1 MKLVVKNS
9 ATIIIASD
17 SPSELKEILS
27 EFVPVVVSDKVA
39 LYDAMKEDP
48 DNAILILD
56 DIFCGEDS
64 LALLSEI
71 KKDDVFGNIPVM
83 VAVDSED
90 NEGAFKRLG
99 TGADEIVSKPYFER
113 VVRNR
118 IKSAVAEKTTKELER
133 KVDVYRELLRNSELD
148 EKTGTYNKRAF
159 CRHVKKLIGKNP
171 GKKYMILRWDID
183 RFKVFNDTY
192 GIKNGDLY
200 LSKVGEAYSS
210 FDDPERVFGHWTA
223 DHFVALIPE
232 SDFDETKT
240 ILGIQKLGETALRE
254 ITNDFDFG
262 FRLGVYKIDDPSV
275 DVEIMCDRAL
285 LALRSVKGSYNER
298 FAYYNDSMRDSLIEE
313 QEIISEMKSALD
325 AGDFVVYYQPQYNYA
340 TKKIRGAEALVRWKH
355 PKKGMIPPGKFI
367 PVFEKNG
374 FISALDNYVW
384 EQACRFERS
393 LIDDGLGELPLS
405 VNVSRIDIYN
415 PALCDELLRLTGKY
429 GISPSLLRLEI
440 TESAYM
446 DNPEQLVSA
455 VEKLRN
461 AGFEVE
467 MDDFGSGY
475 SSLNTLKEV
484 PVDVLK
490 LDMKFLEAA
499 SDSNPRSGSILSS
512 IIRMVHWIKV
522 PVIAEGVEEKE
533 QADYL
538 KSIGCIYMQ
547 GYYFAKPMCESDFRK
562 LLAED
567 TKESDN
573 YFAFSDD
580 IKGAEKFL
588 DPADQTA
595 LLFNSFVGGAAI
607 VEYDGNAV
615 EAIRINDRFL
625 EILRVT
631 SEEFSKYRRNLL
643 DSLSPKYVKAV
654 KDAIEEAAATGKEAS
669 CEFGIKDDASEE
681 NIWISAHIRL
691 LACNCDCKLY
701 YVAIDDISERTN
713 LYIRN
718 LQLTSQL
725 DDIMTNIPGGIFV
738 FRIDKD
744 GSVQTRY
751 HSGSVAALFGFTEE
765 EYNEKYTEDSFAGVH
780 YDDHDA
786 VKETIAR
793 LWNEGVDKFDIVY
806 RRICKDGSWLWMKL
820 IGHVMQR
827 SDEVIFVSAI
837 LLNEDAAIRAQEK
850 VKAQATQLERQEFYI
865 QNLYNAIPCGIM
877 QFINEGGRQ
886 ILVSVNETAWKLYG
900 YNSMQLFR
908 RAINMRGFNS
918 LTYPADLSV
927 TKKYFDI
934 IEKAEPYEKVDFEY
948 RYFKRDG
955 TVGWFHCLLQKVEYG
970 DGDVVIQSYINDITE
985 RKGQSAERLSE
996 TLYEI
1001 FDDVFEV
1008 DFTEGTS
1015 NLVYFRCGG
1024 HETGK
1029 VSSVN
1034 ERLEWFCNNRVHEA
1048 DRERFISFY
1057 DAVRSGELKAP
1068 CSIEYRCSS
1077 PCGKPQVVLTTL
1089 FRKIGSVYFNCTK
1102 IVSEETE
1109 EQ

>member
-9 ATIIIASD
+9 MTIIIASD
-17 SPSELKEILS
+17 NPAELKEILL
-27 EFVPVVVSDKVA
+27 EFEPTSVSDKAA
-39 LYDAMKEDP
+39 LIEALRENR
-48 DNAILILD
+48 DNIVLVLD

-64 LALLSEI
+64 TALLSEI
-71 KKDDVFGNIPVM
+71 KNDEKLCGIPVM
-83 VAVDSED
+83 VSVHNED
-90 NEGAFKRLG
+90 NDGAMKKLE
-99 TGADEIVSKPYFER
+99 TGADEIISKPYIER

-118 IKSAVAEKTTKELER
+118 IKSVVAERTAEELER
-133 KVDVYRELLRNSELD
+133 KIETYRELLRNSELD

-159 CRHVKKLIGKNP
+159 CRHARKLIEKNP
-171 GKKYMILRWDID
+171 DKNYIILRWDID

-192 GIKNGDLY
+192 GIANGDLY
-200 LSKVGEAYSS
+200 LSKVGEAYNS
-210 FDDPERVFGHWTA
+210 FDCAERVFGHWTA
-223 DHFVALIPE
+223 DHFVACVADD
-232 SDFDETKT
+232 DFDETKT
-240 ILGIQKLGETALRE
+240 MLGIQKLGETALKAV
-254 ITNDFDFG
+254 NADFDFG
-262 FRLGVYKIDDPSV
+262 FRLGIYKIDDPSV

-313 QEIISEMKSALD
+313 QEIVSEMKSALD
-325 AGDFVVYYQPQYNYA
+325 AGDFVVYYQPQYNYS

-355 PKKGMIPPGKFI
+355 PEKGMIPPGKFI

-374 FISALDNYVW
+374 FISALDSYVW

-393 LIDDGLGELPLS
+393 IIDEGIGAIPIS

-415 PALCDELLRLTGKY
+415 PSLCEELLKLTEKY
-429 GISPSLLRLEI
+429 GITPSLLRLEI

-455 VEKLRN
+455 VEKLRK

-490 LDMKFLEAA
+490 LDMKFLDAA
-499 SDSNPRSGSILSS
+499 NDSNPRSGSILSS

-547 GYYFAKPMCESDFRK
+547 GYYFAKPMCESDFRE
-562 LLAED
+562 LLKED
-567 TKESDN
+567 ISESEN
-573 YFAFSDD
+573 ARVFSDD
-580 IKGAEKFL
+580 IKGAERFL

-607 VEYDGNAV
+607 VEYDGERA

-631 SEEFSKYRRNLL
+631 SEEFAKYRRNLL
-643 DSLSPKYVKAV
+643 APLSPKYARALKCAV
-654 KDAIEEAAATGKEAS
+654 EEAAETGKETS
-669 CEFGIKDDASEE
+669 CEFGIKDDASED
-681 NIWISAHIRL
+681 NIWILAHVRL
-691 LACNCDCKLY
+691 LATNCECKLY
-701 YVAIDDISERTN
+701 YIAIDDISDRTN

-718 LQLTSQL
+718 LQLKSQL
-725 DDIMTNIPGGIFV
+725 DDIMANIPGGIFV

-751 HSGSVAALFGFTEE
+751 HSGRVATLFGYTEE
-765 EYNEKYTEDSFAGVH
+765 EFKEKFTEDSFSGVH
-780 YDDHDA
+780 FDDHDA
-786 VKETIAR
+786 IKETIKK
-793 LWNEGVDKFDIVY
+793 LWDGDDKFSMYY
-806 RRICKDGSWLWMKL
+806 RRLCKDGSWLWIKL

-827 SDEVIFVSAI
+827 SDSVIFVSAI
-837 LLNEDAAIRAQEK
+837 LLDEDVSVKAQEK
-850 VKAQATQLERQEFYI
+850 VRVQASQLERQEFYI
-865 QNLYNAIPCGIM
+865 KNLYDAIPCGIL
-877 QFINEGGRQ
+877 QFVNDGGRQ
-886 ILVSVNETAWKLYG
+886 VLVSVNESAWKLYG
-900 YNSMQLFR
+900 YADEQKFL
-908 RAINMRGFNS
+908 RAMNMRGFNS
-918 LTYPADLSV
+918 LTYPVDLPV

-934 IEKAEPYEKVDFEY
+934 IDKTEPYEKVDFEY
-948 RYFKRDG
+948 RYLKRDG

-970 DGDVVIQSYINDITE
+970 ENDVVIQSYISDITE
-985 RKGQSAERLSE
+985 RKGKSAERMSE

-1001 FDDVFEV
+1001 YDDVFEV

-1015 NLVYFRCGG
+1015 SLVYFRRGG

-1029 VSSVN
+1029 SYSVN
-1034 ERLEWFCNNRVHEA
+1034 DRLEWFCNNRVHEE
-1048 DRERFISFY
+1048 DRERFCEFY
-1057 DAVRSGELKAP
+1057 DGVRNGEIKAP

-1077 PCGKPQVVLTTL
+1077 ACGKPQVVLTTL
-1089 FRKIGSVYFNCTK
+1089 FKKIGSVYFNCTK
-1102 IVSEETE
+1102 IVSEENE